1 MKSHLWGW
9 GWGWSTHGDKLARW
23 QTWIIGEGAA
33 TLPEL
38 VLQKNK
44 LHIVVY
50 SLKYENMTKGKT
62 SKFTCWSCLDFARK
76 ILTSPPPPVFCLEQ
90 LTHYEQLF
98 VKDYAFQKRLI
109 LTYILYGLSMMYF
122 SSQIHWYLISRPPA
136 LIWTKIKHSSF
147 LFRFCRCLNDWW
159 VMREQ

>member
-9 GWGWSTHGDKLARW
+9 GSRWWWGWGWRRWGWRWSTHGDKLARW

-90 LTHYEQLF
+90 PTHYEQLF
-98 VKDYAFQKRLI
+98 VKDYAFQKRGLI
-109 LTYILYGLSMMYF
+109 STYILYVFQWCTFLPKF
-122 SSQIHWYLISRPPA
+122 ID
-136 LIWTKIKHSSF
+136 IWIV
-147 LFRFCRCLNDWW
+147 DP
-159 VMREQ
+159 